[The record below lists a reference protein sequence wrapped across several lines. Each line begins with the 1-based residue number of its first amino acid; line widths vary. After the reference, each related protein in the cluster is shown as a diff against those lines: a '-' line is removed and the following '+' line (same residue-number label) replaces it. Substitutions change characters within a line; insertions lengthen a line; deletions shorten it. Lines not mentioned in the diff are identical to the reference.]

1 MIGLILRRVTEHV
14 KTQNWTAVAIDF
26 VIVVIGVF
34 VGLQVQ
40 DWSNYRKERREELVL
55 LGRLHVETQAL
66 LGAHSQELTDLAAR
80 AGLLSGANPVLFS
93 HAPVRTLNA
102 EECHAI
108 LGSHVLRRPADEL
121 PILDQ
126 MIATGRFDLLRSPG
140 IQRILRDYIVL
151 RERGRAYYREA
162 VNELFR
168 LHSRYPSLVAIVLAP
183 NTSDQDLSRD
193 GLSGEGYHW
202 QHECN
207 VEAMRENTA
216 FLNEYADNLARINS
230 LINFVTERQE
240 KLIELERLLAESPA
254 NQDEQR

>member
-1 MIGLILRRVTEHV
+1 MLLRRVIEHV
-14 KTQNWTAVAIDF
+14 QTQNWTAVAIDF

-40 DWSNYRKERREELVL
+40 DWNSSREERREEVVL

-66 LGAHSQELTDLAAR
+66 LGAHSQELSALTSR
-80 AGLLSGANPVLFS
+80 AGVLSGSNPVLFS
-93 HAPVRTLNA
+93 HVPVRTLTE
-102 EECHAI
+102 EECSEI
-108 LGSHVLRRPADEL
+108 LASHVLRRPADEL

-168 LHSRYPSLVAIVLAP
+168 LHSRYPSLLAIRLAP
-183 NTSDQDLSRD
+183 NTSDQDQSWD
-193 GLSGEGYHW
+193 GLSGDGYHW

-207 VEAMRENTA
+207 VEAMRGNTA
-216 FLNEYADNLARINS
+216 FLNEYADNLSQINS
-230 LINFVTERQE
+230 LTRFVAQRQD
-240 KLIELERLLAESPA
+240 KLIELERLLAASPA

>member
-1 MIGLILRRVTEHV
+1 MLLRRVIEHV
-14 KTQNWTAVAIDF
+14 QSQNWTAVAIDF

-40 DWSNYRKERREELVL
+40 DWSNSRKERREEVVL

-66 LGAHSQELTDLAAR
+66 LRAHEQELSVLTAR
-80 AGLLSGANPVLFS
+80 ADVLSGANPVLFS
-93 HAPVRTLNA
+93 LVPVRMLTA
-102 EECHAI
+102 EECYAI
-108 LGSHVLRRPADEL
+108 LRSHVLRRPADEL

-168 LHSRYPSLVAIVLAP
+168 LHSRYPSLVAIRLVP
-183 NTSDQDLSRD
+183 NTSDQDQSRD

-202 QHECN
+202 QRECN

-230 LINFVTERQE
+230 LTGFVSQRQE

-254 NQDEQR
+254 NQ

>member
-1 MIGLILRRVTEHV
+1 MVGLLLRRVVEHV

-26 VIVVIGVF
+26 LIVVIGVF

-40 DWSNYRKERREELVL
+40 DWNSSRKDRREEVALI
-55 LGRLHVETQAL
+55 GRLHVETQAL
-66 LGAHSQELTDLAAR
+66 LDAHRQEVSALTAR
-80 AGLLSGANPVLFS
+80 AEVLSGVNPVLFS
-93 HAPVRTLNA
+93 HVPVRTLTE
-102 EECHAI
+102 EECFAI
-108 LGSHVLRRPADEL
+108 VSSHVLRRPADEL

-140 IQRILRDYIVL
+140 IQGILREYIVF

-168 LHSRYPSLVAIVLAP
+168 LHSKYPSLLALRIAP
-183 NTSDQDLSRD
+183 STSDQDPGRNR
-193 GLSGEGYHW
+193 LSGDGYRW

-207 VEAMRENTA
+207 VESMRGNTA

-230 LINFVTERQE
+230 LMGFVAQRQD

-254 NQDEQR
+254 NQDGQR